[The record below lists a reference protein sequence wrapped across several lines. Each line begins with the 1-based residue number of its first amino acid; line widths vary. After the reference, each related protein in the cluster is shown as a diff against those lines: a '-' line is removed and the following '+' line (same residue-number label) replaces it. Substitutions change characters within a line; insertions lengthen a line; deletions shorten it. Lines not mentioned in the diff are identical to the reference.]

1 MDSKIKILLGILV
14 LGILVVEGWLAWNS
28 QKQVAIEEK
37 ITCNQKCISLGY
49 ISGIC
54 RTFPV
59 LPNTTTCEEDE
70 INIGHTSDCK
80 PPVKD
85 GEPIGGGGWAC
96 CCKLKEKLK
105 IIVEGE
111 LEKENYVSA
120 VVWSIKTEKENYI
133 LVGDKAVEL
142 IKLGE
147 GVKVRVEG
155 YVINTSVII
164 PEAGEFHRITRKAIK
179 VINFEPITVGIH
191 SPQIKQN
198 IQKERQ

>member
-1 MDSKIKILLGILV
+1 MKKIFVDTRIKILIMLLGVGSLV
-14 LGILVVEGWLAWNS
+14 IGGWWVLSS
-28 QKQVAIEEK
+28 QKQVAIEA
-37 ITCNQKCISLGY
+37 CNQKCVSLGY

-59 LPNTTTCEEDE
+59 LPNTTTCKENE
-70 INIGHTSDCK
+70 IDIGYTPDCK
-80 PPVKD
+80 PPTKN

-120 VVWSIKTEKENYI
+120 VVWSIKTEKENYVLI
-133 LVGDKAVEL
+133 GDKIVEL

-147 GVKVRVEG
+147 GSKVRVEG
-155 YVINTSVII
+155 YVINTSVTI
-164 PEAGEFHRITRKAIK
+164 PEAGEFHHITRKAIK
-179 VINFEPITVGIH
+179 VINFEPIET
-191 SPQIKQN
+191 
-198 IQKERQ
+198 